1 MPEAYNPDSFW
12 RVALSVHKGMHT
24 MVPHAVLLMLPAVIV
39 VLLIELRE
47 EVREIFLDE
56 ESNYDFGLLILP
68 FTTLVALLTSFRV
81 NAAFNK
87 WLNANQHLEMLH
99 SNVCNAVARVTTF
112 VPHSDGDEFSFTL
125 AEDEGKR
132 NLFLEDVVY

>member
-47 EVREIFLDE
+47 EVHEIFLSE

-99 SNVCNAVARVTTF
+99 LSLI
-112 VPHSDGDEFSFTL
+112 HI
-125 AEDEGKR
+125 
-132 NLFLEDVVY
+132 